1 MHYSKWQ
8 SLSLLSLAA
17 IALLANPAI
26 SLAQSITLDGTLG
39 STAPI
44 PTLANPAF
52 ATIYDIQQNLGQT
65 VGSNLFH
72 SFSRFN
78 LTASEAASF
87 RSDVSIRNI
96 LARVTGGTASS
107 IDGLI
112 YTESRN
118 VNLFLINPAGIVFGP
133 NAQLNVG
140 SSTRGS
146 FVATTV
152 DAITFPGGGQFSA
165 VNPGNA
171 SSLLTLVGDPS
182 GFLASQRQPGAIA
195 STSNFLYVYP
205 NQSLLLLGGEIQL
218 NGSLLQA
225 ENGRVELAG
234 VAGAGTV
241 GLTTTGNT
249 LTLDISAQTARSD
262 ISLSNGAF
270 LFVLDQGA
278 GSIAIAARNLD
289 IGGGSIVLAGIAPGQ
304 TASSDRPG
312 AITLDAT
319 DLITIRQGSTLGN
332 SVFGGV
338 GNGGDLQIQT
348 GSLQVTDGS
357 FLANFHTGIGKSG
370 NLLITARNSV
380 TFDGGE
386 ASTSAVRGQG
396 DAGDIRITA
405 NQLNFLNGGKLQT
418 TTNRSGNAGQIL
430 LDIQDATVLHGTAR
444 NPMLTS
450 GIFSFV
456 GSGGVGRGGNI
467 QLTTGS
473 LSVTNGAQIQAST
486 FGQGDGGDIAI
497 TARDTIRVDGA
508 AKNPFGI
515 GTSGITSKVSGIGIG
530 NGGTIRL
537 ATRDL
542 TVTNGA
548 EIDVSTLGRGN
559 TGNILID
566 VSNSITVDGE
576 APEQLITATGQLL
589 SIRSGIGAIVSSD
602 AGGNGGIV
610 QLQTRTLALTN
621 GGTIST
627 VSAGQGNAAEINILA
642 HDSIRISGI
651 AKDGERSGIVSA
663 VNQGEGFN
671 GELFQGSGRSG
682 NIRLVTGDLFLDQ
695 QGLILA
701 SAISQTGSAGD
712 ITIQAN
718 TIQLDHG
725 SKINTTSAAS
735 NGGNITLNVRD
746 FVLLRR
752 NSSISATAGTAQSG
766 GDGGNIAI
774 NAPNGFVVGVKAENS
789 DITANAFTG
798 SGGRVNITARGIYG
812 LQFRPQLTA
821 FSDITASSEFGISG
835 TVTLNTPDVDPS
847 RGLAQLIGTLIDPT
861 QQIDQRC
868 SPKGSQRSNSFVS
881 TGRGGLPSTP
891 FEPLQNEDTP
901 AEWVVVEPKGER
913 LSENRGQSSSPPR
926 SAASPAPIIEAQGW
940 VQQPD
945 GSIDLV
951 AQAQTNQ
958 PHSFWLGLPE
968 CPSMLQR
975 E

>member
-1 MHYSKWQ
+1 M
-8 SLSLLSLAA
+8 
-17 IALLANPAI
+17 
-26 SLAQSITLDGTLG
+26 
-39 STAPI
+39 
-44 PTLANPAF
+44 
-52 ATIYDIQQNLGQT
+52 GQT

-72 SFSRFN
+72 SFARFN

-205 NQSLLLLGGEIQL
+205 GQSLVLLGGEIQL
-218 NGSLLQA
+218 DGSLLEA
-225 ENGRVELAG
+225 DNGRVELAG

-289 IGGGSIVLAGIAPGQ
+289 IAGGSILLAGIAPGE
-304 TASSDRPG
+304 TASSDHPG

-319 DLITIRQGSTLGN
+319 DLITVRQGSLLSN
-332 SVFGGV
+332 SVFEGV

-348 GSLQVTDGS
+348 GSLQVTDGGV
-357 FLANFHTGIGKSG
+357 LGNFHTGIGKSG

-380 TFDGGE
+380 TFDDGR
-386 ASTSAVRGQG
+386 ASTFALKGQG
-396 DAGDIRITA
+396 DAGDLRITA
-405 NQLNFLNGGKLQT
+405 NNLNLLNGGKLET
-418 TTNRSGNAGQIL
+418 NVNRSGNAGQIL
-430 LDIQDATVLHGTAR
+430 LDVQDATILDGTAR
-444 NPMLTS
+444 NPLANS
-450 GIFSFV
+450 GIFSTVSF
-456 GSGGVGRGGNI
+456 SGVGRGGTV

-473 LSVTNGAQIQAST
+473 LSITNGAAILAST
-486 FGQGDGGDIAI
+486 LGQGDGGDIAI

-508 AKNPFGI
+508 VRTPFGI
-515 GTSGITSKVSGIGIG
+515 GTSGITSQVLTTGIG

-548 EIDVSTLGRGN
+548 EIDVSTFGRGN
-559 TGNILID
+559 TGNILINA
-566 VSNSITVDGE
+566 SNSVTVDGE
-576 APEQLITATGQLL
+576 APEQLTTATGQPL
-589 SIRSGIGAIVSSD
+589 SLESGIGANVF
-602 AGGNGGIV
+602 GVGNGGIV
-610 QLQTRTLALTN
+610 QLQTRTLTLTN

-627 VSAGQGNAAEINILA
+627 VSGGQGNAAEINILA
-642 HDSIRISGI
+642 QDRILVSGS
-651 AKDGERSGIVSA
+651 AKGGERSGIVSA